1 MKVTFERS
9 GGFAGML
16 MTATVDTEILPI
28 SEAEHLCQLIQATD
42 FFHLPSKIVSASSQP
57 DRFQYKITAEDK
69 TCHHT
74 VLVSEAIIPD
84 GLKPLLDWLTEIARS
99 HRN

>member
-16 MTATVDTEILPI
+16 MTATVDTEILST
-28 SEAEHLCQLIQATD
+28 SEAEQLRQLIQATN

-57 DRFQYKITAEDK
+57 DRFQYKIIAEDGNR
-69 TCHHT
+69 HHT
-74 VLVSEAIIPD
+74 VQVSESVISEQ
-84 GLKPLLDWLTEIARS
+84 LRSLLDWLTEMARS
-99 HRN
+99 Q